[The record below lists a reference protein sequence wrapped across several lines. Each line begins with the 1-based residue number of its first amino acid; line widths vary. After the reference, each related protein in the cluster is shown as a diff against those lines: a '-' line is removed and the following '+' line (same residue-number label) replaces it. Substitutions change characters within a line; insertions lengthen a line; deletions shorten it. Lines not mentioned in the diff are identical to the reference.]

1 MIFFLGEVQCHGAVY
16 LKNCCI
22 FLFYHKFYY
31 TRRINITLINSLI
44 LLDLL
49 FAAMISGKCQIR
61 HMFVQVLPCCSLP
74 VPFSTWPRYTSYLRY
89 ISYLIRPYLR
99 WIVII
104 KGQQDVYFVWLDQSS
119 YSEKMSENSPAP
131 LSWKLDRFPCFTY
144 RQTTVM

>member
-16 LKNCCI
+16 LKTCCI

-44 LLDLL
+44 LLYLL

-89 ISYLIRPYLR
+89 TFFLSRPSLS
-99 WIVII
+99 WILV
-104 KGQQDVYFVWLDQSS
+104 KKEQVSFLFEWTSCLP
-119 YSEKMSENSPAP
+119 SEK
-131 LSWKLDRFPCFTY
+131 
-144 RQTTVM
+144 TTVSESFTGSLILNKNPWVAKKSSV